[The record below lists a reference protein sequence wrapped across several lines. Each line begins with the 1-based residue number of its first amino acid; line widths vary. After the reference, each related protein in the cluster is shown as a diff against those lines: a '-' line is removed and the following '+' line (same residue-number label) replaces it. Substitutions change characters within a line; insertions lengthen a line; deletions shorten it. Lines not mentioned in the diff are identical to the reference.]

1 MSEYNTQ
8 PTIQSLLEETQKGFA
23 AAADA
28 LKAFRDEMTALFNE
42 VFRRLE
48 NIESRL
54 DRTDRRMAN
63 HDAKI
68 DAFIEDIIE
77 MKRDLKHPV

>member
-1 MSEYNTQ
+1 MIVT
-8 PTIQSLLEETQKGFA
+8 LEMVYEKLVQLTEICDLEFKE
-23 AAADA
+23 
-28 LKAFRDEMTALFNE
+28 LK
-42 VFRRLE
+42 
-48 NIESRL
+48 SRM

-77 MKRDLKHPV
+77 MKRDFKHPV

>member
-1 MSEYNTQ
+1 MSNYDTR
-8 PTIQSLLEETQKGFA
+8 PTIETVLEEMRKGFA
-23 AAADA
+23 AMAEE
-28 LKAFRDEMTALFNE
+28 FTAIHAQLGDI
-42 VFRRLE
+42 LA
-48 NIESRL
+48 RL

>member
-1 MSEYNTQ
+1 MI
-8 PTIQSLLEETQKGFA
+8 TIETVYEKLVQLTELCDREFK
-23 AAADA
+23 DIH
-28 LKAFRDEMTALFNE
+28 
-42 VFRRLE
+42 RRLE

-77 MKRDLKHPV
+77 MKRDFKHPV